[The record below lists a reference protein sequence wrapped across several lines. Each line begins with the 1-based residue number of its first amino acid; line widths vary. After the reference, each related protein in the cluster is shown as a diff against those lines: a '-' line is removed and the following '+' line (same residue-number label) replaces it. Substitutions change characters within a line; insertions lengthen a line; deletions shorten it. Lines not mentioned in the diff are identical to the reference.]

1 MRTRTTKA
9 SSRDKKKKKKKKI
22 LLVDDEPDTC
32 IIYQMALEDAGY
44 ECISYTDPVKVL
56 QEFRPH
62 LYDLILLDI
71 KMPILSGFD
80 LCKIIIE
87 LDATVRILF
96 ITAGGEGYYEEFRS
110 QHFPELGKINY
121 IQKPIGTEELVRIVD
136 TIIASRRYIS
146 KWS

>member
-9 SSRDKKKKKKKKI
+9 RSSRDKKKKKKI

-32 IIYQMALEDAGY
+32 IVYQMALEDAGY

-56 QEFRPH
+56 REFRPH

-71 KMPILSGFD
+71 KMPMLSGFD
-80 LCKIIIE
+80 LCKIITE
-87 LDATVRILF
+87 LDITVHIIF

-121 IQKPIGTEELVRIVD
+121 IQKPIGNEELVRIVD